1 MFNFLKN
8 SFILII
14 GNLAA
19 GFLGYIF
26 HLIISRLLSISEYG
40 ELQSLVSLISILA
53 VPSAAISYF
62 TIKHSAAYYAKNDY
76 LGNFAF
82 YKWLRTKIYKII
94 LGLTL
99 LFLASLPLLKAYL
112 HLNTYYNLIF
122 TWLIVII
129 GLFISLK
136 TGILSGWQDFKKL
149 SLNSILSAIL
159 KLLVGITMV
168 YIFANVPAAL
178 GGFLAAGLFSFFF
191 LQKIIK
197 KRAKTNFNIYRTAEP
212 NEKFDRKKIFSEIK
226 KVIWPI
232 LFFTFLI
239 SLFNSLDMLMA
250 KNLLSSDLA
259 GFYGA
264 YNILGKIIFWAS
276 SSIIAVILPVA
287 CAHDA
292 KNQPIDKKI
301 LYLANGL
308 IIVICS
314 VSLIA
319 YLAMPEIII
328 NILFGARYLPLAGSL
343 WVFALMSLSL
353 SMLSLEANLA
363 YSRYDFKI
371 TYILSLTIILEILLV
386 YLFHQTIFNIALAI
400 FSAQIFGYFL
410 SMLYNWKSAKRYE
423 SLNPAEI
430 SSFN

>member
-8 SFILII
+8 SFILIS
-14 GNLAA
+14 GNLLA
-19 GFLGYIF
+19 GFLGYVF
-26 HLIISRLLSISEYG
+26 HLIISRLLSVSEYG

-99 LFLASLPLLKAYL
+99 IFLVLMPLLKAYL
-112 HLNTYYNLIF
+112 HLNNYYNLIF
-122 TWLIVII
+122 TWLIVIV

-149 SLNSILSAIL
+149 SLNSVLSVIF

-168 YIFANVPAAL
+168 YIFASVPAAL
-178 GGFLAAGLFSFFF
+178 GGFLAAGIFSFFF
-191 LQKIIK
+191 LQKLIK
-197 KRAKTNFNIYRTAEP
+197 KKAKTYLNIYKTAGS
-212 NEKFDRKKIFSEIK
+212 NEKFDHKKIFSEIK

-232 LFFTFLI
+232 FFFTFLI

-264 YNILGKIIFWAS
+264 YNILGKIIFWVS

-292 KNQPIDKKI
+292 KDQPVDKKI

-308 IIVICS
+308 IVFICS
-314 VSLIA
+314 VGLIV

-328 NILFGARYLPLAGSL
+328 SILFGSRYLPWAGSL
-343 WVFALMSLSL
+343 WIFALMSLSL
-353 SMLSLEANLA
+353 SLLSLEANLA

-371 TYILSLTIILEILLV
+371 TYILLLTIILEIILV
-386 YLFHQTIFNIALAI
+386 YLFHQTIFIIALAV

-410 SMLYNWKSAKRYE
+410 SLLYNWKSVRKCQ
-423 SLNPAEI
+423 SLNPSEI
-430 SSFN
+430 PSFN

>member
-1 MFNFLKN
+1 MIKMKIEFCQFLPSKTGLKIMFNFLKN
-8 SFILII
+8 SFVLIS
-14 GNLAA
+14 GNLLA
-19 GFLGYIF
+19 GFLGYVF
-26 HLIISRLLSISEYG
+26 HLIISRLLSVSGYG

-53 VPSAAISYF
+53 VPSAVISYF

-99 LFLASLPLLKAYL
+99 LFLVFMPLLKAYL
-112 HLNTYYNLIF
+112 HLNNYYNLIF

-149 SLNSILSAIL
+149 SLNSVLNAIF
-159 KLLVGITMV
+159 KLLIGITMV
-168 YIFANVPAAL
+168 YIFASVPAAL

-197 KRAKTNFNIYRTAEP
+197 KKAKANFNIHKTAES
-212 NEKFDRKKIFSEIK
+212 NEEFDRKKIFSEIK
-226 KVIWPI
+226 KVVWPI

-276 SSIIAVILPVA
+276 SSIIAVILPIA

-292 KNQPIDKKI
+292 KDQPVDRKI

-308 IIVICS
+308 IIFICS
-314 VSLIA
+314 VGLIA
-319 YLAMPEIII
+319 YLTMPEIII
-328 NILFGARYLPLAGSL
+328 GILFGSRYLP
-343 WVFALMSLSL
+343 W
-353 SMLSLEANLA
+353 
-363 YSRYDFKI
+363 
-371 TYILSLTIILEILLV
+371 
-386 YLFHQTIFNIALAI
+386 
-400 FSAQIFGYFL
+400 
-410 SMLYNWKSAKRYE
+410 
-423 SLNPAEI
+423 
-430 SSFN
+430 